1 MEKHNN
7 RRFYSLNDFFKDEFK
22 DKVFKVSLDGGFTC
36 PNRDGKVAH
45 GGCIFCSDAGS
56 GEFAG
61 NKRKSITEQ
70 IDEQLEFLKD
80 KVKDKKVIAYF
91 QNFTNTYGD
100 VEYLKKIYYEALN
113 HPKVLGLAIGT
124 RPDCIEDDIL
134 ELLKEINEK
143 YFFWIELGLQTV
155 NDKVAK
161 IINRGYPLSTYIETA
176 KKLKDN
182 NIKFVTHMIVGL
194 PTEEREDILKT
205 ASCIVDS
212 GAWGIKIHSL
222 HIIKGTPLERLYK
235 DSRFKIFTLEEYVD
249 IVVTILNKLP
259 KEMVVHRITG
269 DGKKDEVIEPKWSL
283 NKRRVLNAIEIE
295 LKRREKIQNL
305 QLED

>member
-22 DKVFKVSLDGGFTC
+22 DKIFKVSLDGGFTC

-45 GGCIFCSDAGS
+45 GGCIFCSDVGS

-61 NKRKSITEQ
+61 NRRKSITEQ

-100 VEYLKKIYYEALN
+100 VDYLREIYYEALN

-124 RPDCIEDDIL
+124 RPDCIEDDTL

-143 YFFWIELGLQTV
+143 HFFWIELGLQTID
-155 NDKVAK
+155 DKVAK
-161 IINRGYPLSTYIETA
+161 IINRGYPLSTYIETS
-176 KKLKDN
+176 KKLKDSG
-182 NIKFVTHMIVGL
+182 IKFVTHMIVGL
-194 PTEEREDILKT
+194 PTEEREDILNT
-205 ASCIVDS
+205 AKCIVQS

-222 HIIKGTPLERLYK
+222 HIIKGTPLERLYNDK
-235 DSRFKIFTLEEYVD
+235 KFKVFTLDEYVD
-249 IVVTILNKLP
+249 IVVTILKLLP
-259 KEMVVHRITG
+259 DKMVVHRVTG
-269 DGKKDEVIEPKWSL
+269 DGKKDEVVEPKWSL
-283 NKRRVLNAIEIE
+283 NKRKVLNEIE
-295 LKRREKIQNL
+295 KELKKRENI
-305 QLED
+305 

>member
-7 RRFYSLNDFFKDEFK
+7 RRFYSLNDFFKDKFK
-22 DKVFKVSLDGGFTC
+22 DKIFKVSLDGGFTC

-61 NKRKSITEQ
+61 NRRKSIIEQ

-100 VEYLKKIYYEALN
+100 VEYLREIYYEALN

-124 RPDCIEDDIL
+124 RPDCIEDDTL

-143 YFFWIELGLQTV
+143 HFFWIELGLQTID
-155 NDKVAK
+155 DKVAK
-161 IINRGYPLSTYIETA
+161 IINRGYPLSTYIETS
-176 KKLKDN
+176 KKLKDSG
-182 NIKFVTHMIVGL
+182 IKFVTHMIVGL
-194 PTEEREDILKT
+194 PTEEREDILNT
-205 ASCIVDS
+205 AKCIVQS
-212 GAWGIKIHSL
+212 GAWGIKVHSL
-222 HIIKGTPLERLYK
+222 HIIKGTPLERLYNDK
-235 DSRFKIFTLEEYVD
+235 KFKVFTLDEYVD
-249 IVVTILNKLP
+249 IVVTILKLLP
-259 KEMVVHRITG
+259 DKMVVHRVTG
-269 DGKKDEVIEPKWSL
+269 DGKKDEVVEPKWSL
-283 NKRRVLNAIEIE
+283 NKRKVLNEIE
-295 LKRREKIQNL
+295 KELKKRENI
-305 QLED
+305 

>member
-45 GGCIFCSDAGS
+45 GGCIFCSDSGS
-56 GEFAG
+56 GEFTG
-61 NKRKSITEQ
+61 NRKKTITEQ

-80 KVKDKKVIAYF
+80 KIKDKKVIAYF

-100 VEYLKKIYYEALN
+100 ENYLREIYYEALN

-124 RPDCIEDDIL
+124 RPDCIEDDVL
-134 ELLKEINEK
+134 DLLKEINEK
-143 YFFWIELGLQTV
+143 YFFWIELGLQTID
-155 NDKVAK
+155 DKVAK
-161 IINRGYPLSTYIETA
+161 IINRGYPLSTYLKTS
-176 KKLKDN
+176 KKLSDN

-194 PTEEREDILKT
+194 PGEERKDILNT
-205 ASCIVDS
+205 AKCIAES

-222 HIIKGTPLERLYK
+222 HIIKGTPLEKLYEDK
-235 DSRFKIFTLEEYVD
+235 KFKIFTLDEYVD
-249 IVVTILNKLP
+249 IVVTILKFLP
-259 KEMVVHRITG
+259 DKMVVHRVTG

-283 NKRRVLNAIEIE
+283 NKRKVLNEIE
-295 LKRREKIQNL
+295 KELKKRESV
-305 QLED
+305 

>member
-22 DKVFKVSLDGGFTC
+22 DKIFKVSLDGGFTC

-61 NKRKSITEQ
+61 NRRKSITEQ

-100 VEYLKKIYYEALN
+100 VEYLREIYYEALN

-124 RPDCIEDDIL
+124 RPDCIEDDTL

-143 YFFWIELGLQTV
+143 HFFWIELGLQTID
-155 NDKVAK
+155 DKVAK
-161 IINRGYPLSTYIETA
+161 IINRGYPLSTYLETS
-176 KKLKDN
+176 KKLKESG
-182 NIKFVTHMIVGL
+182 IKFVTHMIVGL
-194 PTEEREDILKT
+194 PTEEREDILNT
-205 ASCIVDS
+205 AKCIVQS

-222 HIIKGTPLERLYK
+222 HIIKGTPLERLYN
-235 DSRFKIFTLEEYVD
+235 DTNFKVFTLDEYVD
-249 IVVTILNKLP
+249 IVVTILKLLP
-259 KEMVVHRITG
+259 DKMVVHRVTG
-269 DGKKDEVIEPKWSL
+269 DGKKDEVVEPKWSL
-283 NKRRVLNAIEIE
+283 NKRKVLNEIE
-295 LKRREKIQNL
+295 KELKKRENI
-305 QLED
+305 

>member
-22 DKVFKVSLDGGFTC
+22 DKIFKVSLDGGFTC

-61 NKRKSITEQ
+61 NRRKSITEQ

-91 QNFTNTYGD
+91 QNFTNTYDD
-100 VEYLKKIYYEALN
+100 VEYLREIYYEALN

-124 RPDCIEDDIL
+124 RPDCIEDDTL

-143 YFFWIELGLQTV
+143 HFFWIELGLQTID
-155 NDKVAK
+155 DKVAK
-161 IINRGYPLSTYIETA
+161 IINRGYPLSTYIETS
-176 KKLKDN
+176 KKLKDSG
-182 NIKFVTHMIVGL
+182 IKFVTHMIVGL
-194 PTEEREDILKT
+194 PTEEREDILNT
-205 ASCIVDS
+205 AKCIVQS

-222 HIIKGTPLERLYK
+222 HIIKGTPLERLYNETN
-235 DSRFKIFTLEEYVD
+235 FKVFTLDEYVD
-249 IVVTILNKLP
+249 IVVTILKLLP
-259 KEMVVHRITG
+259 DKMVVHRVTG
-269 DGKKDEVIEPKWSL
+269 DGKKDEVVEPKWSL
-283 NKRRVLNAIEIE
+283 NKRKVLNEIE
-295 LKRREKIQNL
+295 KELKKRENI
-305 QLED
+305 

>member
-22 DKVFKVSLDGGFTC
+22 DKIFKVSLDGGFTC

-61 NKRKSITEQ
+61 NRRKSITEQ

-100 VEYLKKIYYEALN
+100 VEYLREIYYEALK

-124 RPDCIEDDIL
+124 RPDCIEDDTL

-143 YFFWIELGLQTV
+143 HFFWIELGLQTID
-155 NDKVAK
+155 DKVAK
-161 IINRGYPLSTYIETA
+161 IINRGYPLSTYIETS
-176 KKLKDN
+176 KKLKDSG
-182 NIKFVTHMIVGL
+182 IKFVTHMIVGL
-194 PTEEREDILKT
+194 PTEEREDILNT
-205 ASCIVDS
+205 AKCIVQS

-222 HIIKGTPLERLYK
+222 HIIKGTPLERLYNDK
-235 DSRFKIFTLEEYVD
+235 KFKVFTLDEYVD
-249 IVVTILNKLP
+249 IVVTILKLLP
-259 KEMVVHRITG
+259 DKMVVHRVTG
-269 DGKKDEVIEPKWSL
+269 DGKKDEVVEPKWSL
-283 NKRRVLNAIEIE
+283 NKRKVLNEIE
-295 LKRREKIQNL
+295 KELKKRENI
-305 QLED
+305 

>member
-22 DKVFKVSLDGGFTC
+22 DKIFKVSLDGGFTC

-45 GGCIFCSDAGS
+45 GGCIFCSDVGS

-61 NKRKSITEQ
+61 NRRKSITEQ

-100 VEYLKKIYYEALN
+100 VEYLREIYYEALN

-124 RPDCIEDDIL
+124 RPDCIEDDTL

-143 YFFWIELGLQTV
+143 HFFWIELGLQTID
-155 NDKVAK
+155 DKVAK
-161 IINRGYPLSTYIETA
+161 IINRGYPLSTYIETS
-176 KKLKDN
+176 KKLKDSG
-182 NIKFVTHMIVGL
+182 IKFVTHMIVGL
-194 PTEEREDILKT
+194 PTEEREDILNT
-205 ASCIVDS
+205 AKCIVQS

-222 HIIKGTPLERLYK
+222 HIIKGTPLERLYNDK
-235 DSRFKIFTLEEYVD
+235 KIKVFTLDEYVD
-249 IVVTILNKLP
+249 IVVTILKLLP
-259 KEMVVHRITG
+259 DKMVVHRVTG
-269 DGKKDEVIEPKWSL
+269 DGKKDEVVEPKWSL
-283 NKRRVLNAIEIE
+283 NKRKVLNEIE
-295 LKRREKIQNL
+295 KELKKRENI
-305 QLED
+305 

>member
-22 DKVFKVSLDGGFTC
+22 DKIFKVSLDGGFTC

-61 NKRKSITEQ
+61 NRRKSITEQ

-100 VEYLKKIYYEALN
+100 VDYLREIYYEALN

-124 RPDCIEDDIL
+124 RPDCIEDDTL

-143 YFFWIELGLQTV
+143 HFFWIELGLQTID
-155 NDKVAK
+155 DKVAK
-161 IINRGYPLSTYIETA
+161 IINRGYPLSTYLETS
-176 KKLKDN
+176 KKLKDSG
-182 NIKFVTHMIVGL
+182 IKFVTHMIVGL
-194 PTEEREDILKT
+194 PTEEREDILNT
-205 ASCIVDS
+205 AKCIVQS

-222 HIIKGTPLERLYK
+222 HIIKGTPLERLYN
-235 DSRFKIFTLEEYVD
+235 DTNFKVFTLDEYVD
-249 IVVTILNKLP
+249 IVVTILKLLP
-259 KEMVVHRITG
+259 DKMVVHRVTG
-269 DGKKDEVIEPKWSL
+269 DGKKDEVVEPKWSL
-283 NKRRVLNAIEIE
+283 NKRKVLNEIE
-295 LKRREKIQNL
+295 KELKKRENI
-305 QLED
+305 

>member
-22 DKVFKVSLDGGFTC
+22 DKIFKVSLDGGFTC

-61 NKRKSITEQ
+61 NRRKSITEQ

-100 VEYLKKIYYEALN
+100 VEYLREIYYEALN

-124 RPDCIEDDIL
+124 RPDCIEDDTL

-143 YFFWIELGLQTV
+143 HFFWIELGLQTID
-155 NDKVAK
+155 DKVAK
-161 IINRGYPLSTYIETA
+161 IINRGYPLSTYIETS
-176 KKLKDN
+176 KKLKDSG
-182 NIKFVTHMIVGL
+182 IKFVTHMIVGL
-194 PTEEREDILKT
+194 PTEEREDILNT
-205 ASCIVDS
+205 AKCIVQS

-222 HIIKGTPLERLYK
+222 HIIKGTPLERLYNDK
-235 DSRFKIFTLEEYVD
+235 KIKVFTLDEYVD
-249 IVVTILNKLP
+249 IVVTILKLLP
-259 KEMVVHRITG
+259 DKMVVHRVTG
-269 DGKKDEVIEPKWSL
+269 DGKKDEVVEPKWSL
-283 NKRRVLNAIEIE
+283 NKRKVLNEIE
-295 LKRREKIQNL
+295 KELKKRENI
-305 QLED
+305 

>member
-22 DKVFKVSLDGGFTC
+22 DKIFKVSLDGGFTC

-61 NKRKSITEQ
+61 NRRKSITEQ

-100 VEYLKKIYYEALN
+100 VDYLREIYYEALN

-124 RPDCIEDDIL
+124 RPDCIEDDTL

-143 YFFWIELGLQTV
+143 HFFWIELGLQTID
-155 NDKVAK
+155 DKVAK
-161 IINRGYPLSTYIETA
+161 IINRGYPLSTYLETS
-176 KKLKDN
+176 KKLKESG
-182 NIKFVTHMIVGL
+182 IKFVTHMIVGL
-194 PTEEREDILKT
+194 PTEEREDILNT
-205 ASCIVDS
+205 AKCIVQS

-222 HIIKGTPLERLYK
+222 HIIKGTPLERLYN
-235 DSRFKIFTLEEYVD
+235 DTNFKVFTLDEYVD
-249 IVVTILNKLP
+249 IVVTILKLLP
-259 KEMVVHRITG
+259 YKMVVHRVTG
-269 DGKKDEVIEPKWSL
+269 DGKKDEVVEPKWSL
-283 NKRRVLNAIEIE
+283 NKRKVLNEIE
-295 LKRREKIQNL
+295 KELKKRENI
-305 QLED
+305 

>member
-22 DKVFKVSLDGGFTC
+22 DKIFKVSLDGGFTC

-61 NKRKSITEQ
+61 NRRKSITEQ

-100 VEYLKKIYYEALN
+100 VEYLREIYYEALN

-124 RPDCIEDDIL
+124 RPDCIENDTL

-143 YFFWIELGLQTV
+143 HFFWIELGLQTID
-155 NDKVAK
+155 DKVAK
-161 IINRGYPLSTYIETA
+161 IINRGYPLSTYIEIS
-176 KKLKDN
+176 KKLKDSG
-182 NIKFVTHMIVGL
+182 IKFVTHMIVGL
-194 PTEEREDILKT
+194 PTEEREDILNT
-205 ASCIVDS
+205 AKCIVQS

-222 HIIKGTPLERLYK
+222 HIIKGTPLERLYNDK
-235 DSRFKIFTLEEYVD
+235 KFKVFTLDEYVD
-249 IVVTILNKLP
+249 IVVTILKLLP
-259 KEMVVHRITG
+259 DKMVVHRVTG
-269 DGKKDEVIEPKWSL
+269 DGKKDEVVEPKWSL
-283 NKRRVLNAIEIE
+283 NKRKVLNEIE
-295 LKRREKIQNL
+295 KELKKRENI
-305 QLED
+305 

>member
-61 NKRKSITEQ
+61 NRRKSITEQ

-100 VEYLKKIYYEALN
+100 VEYLREIYYEALN

-124 RPDCIEDDIL
+124 RPDCIENDTL

-143 YFFWIELGLQTV
+143 HFFWIELGLQTID
-155 NDKVAK
+155 DKVAK
-161 IINRGYPLSTYIETA
+161 IINRGYPLSTYIETS
-176 KKLKDN
+176 KKLKDSG
-182 NIKFVTHMIVGL
+182 IKFVTHMIVGL
-194 PTEEREDILKT
+194 PTEEREDILNT
-205 ASCIVDS
+205 AKCIVQS

-222 HIIKGTPLERLYK
+222 HIIKGTPLERLYNDK
-235 DSRFKIFTLEEYVD
+235 KFKVFTLDEYVD
-249 IVVTILNKLP
+249 IVVTILKLLP
-259 KEMVVHRITG
+259 DKMVVHRVTG
-269 DGKKDEVIEPKWSL
+269 DGKKDEVVEPKWSL
-283 NKRRVLNAIEIE
+283 NKRKVLNEIE
-295 LKRREKIQNL
+295 KELKKRENI
-305 QLED
+305 

>member
-22 DKVFKVSLDGGFTC
+22 DKIFKVSLDGGFTC

-61 NKRKSITEQ
+61 NRRKSITEQ

-100 VEYLKKIYYEALN
+100 VEYLREIYYEALN

-124 RPDCIEDDIL
+124 RPDCIEDDTL

-143 YFFWIELGLQTV
+143 HFFWIELGLQTID
-155 NDKVAK
+155 DKVAK
-161 IINRGYPLSTYIETA
+161 IINRGYPLSTYIEIS
-176 KKLKDN
+176 KKLKDSG
-182 NIKFVTHMIVGL
+182 IKFVTHMIVGL
-194 PTEEREDILKT
+194 PTEEREDILNT
-205 ASCIVDS
+205 AKCIVQS

-222 HIIKGTPLERLYK
+222 HIIKGTPLERLYNDK
-235 DSRFKIFTLEEYVD
+235 KFKVFTLDEYVD
-249 IVVTILNKLP
+249 IVVTILKLLP
-259 KEMVVHRITG
+259 DKMVVHRVTG
-269 DGKKDEVIEPKWSL
+269 DGKKDEVVEPKWSL
-283 NKRRVLNAIEIE
+283 NKRKVLNEIE
-295 LKRREKIQNL
+295 KELKKRENI
-305 QLED
+305 

>member
-7 RRFYSLNDFFKDEFK
+7 RRFYSLNDFFKDKFK
-22 DKVFKVSLDGGFTC
+22 DKIFKVSLDGGFTC

-61 NKRKSITEQ
+61 NRRKSITEQ

-100 VEYLKKIYYEALN
+100 VEYLREIYYEALN

-124 RPDCIEDDIL
+124 RPDCIEDDTL

-143 YFFWIELGLQTV
+143 HFFWIELGLQTID
-155 NDKVAK
+155 DKVAK
-161 IINRGYPLSTYIETA
+161 IINRGYPLSTYIETS
-176 KKLKDN
+176 KKLKDSG
-182 NIKFVTHMIVGL
+182 IKFVTHMIVGL
-194 PTEEREDILKT
+194 PTEEREDILNT
-205 ASCIVDS
+205 AKCIVQS

-222 HIIKGTPLERLYK
+222 HIIKGTPLERLYNDK
-235 DSRFKIFTLEEYVD
+235 KFKVFTLDEYVD
-249 IVVTILNKLP
+249 IVVTILKLLP
-259 KEMVVHRITG
+259 DKMVVHRVTG
-269 DGKKDEVIEPKWSL
+269 DGKKDEVVEPKWSL
-283 NKRRVLNAIEIE
+283 NKRKVLNEIE
-295 LKRREKIQNL
+295 KELKKRENI
-305 QLED
+305 

>member
-22 DKVFKVSLDGGFTC
+22 DKIFKVSLDGGFTC

-61 NKRKSITEQ
+61 NRRKSITEQ

-100 VEYLKKIYYEALN
+100 VDYLREIYYEALN

-124 RPDCIEDDIL
+124 RPDCIEDDTL

-143 YFFWIELGLQTV
+143 HFFWIELGLQTID
-155 NDKVAK
+155 DKVAK
-161 IINRGYPLSTYIETA
+161 IINRGYPLSTYLETS

-182 NIKFVTHMIVGL
+182 DIKFVTHMIVGL
-194 PTEEREDILKT
+194 PTEEREDILNT
-205 ASCIVDS
+205 AKCIVQS

-222 HIIKGTPLERLYK
+222 HIIKGTPLERLYN
-235 DSRFKIFTLEEYVD
+235 DTNFKVFTLDEYVD
-249 IVVTILNKLP
+249 IVVTILKLLP
-259 KEMVVHRITG
+259 DKMVVHRVTG
-269 DGKKDEVIEPKWSL
+269 DGKKDEVVEPKWSL
-283 NKRRVLNAIEIE
+283 NKRKVLNEIE
-295 LKRREKIQNL
+295 KELKKRENI
-305 QLED
+305 

>member
-22 DKVFKVSLDGGFTC
+22 DKIFKVSLDGGFTC

-61 NKRKSITEQ
+61 NRRKSITEQ
-70 IDEQLEFLKD
+70 IDQQLEFLKD

-100 VEYLKKIYYEALN
+100 VDYLREIYYEALN

-124 RPDCIEDDIL
+124 RPDCIEDDTL

-143 YFFWIELGLQTV
+143 HFFWIELGLQTID
-155 NDKVAK
+155 DKVAK
-161 IINRGYPLSTYIETA
+161 IINRGYPLSTYLETS

-182 NIKFVTHMIVGL
+182 DIKFVTHMIVGL
-194 PTEEREDILKT
+194 PTEEREDILNT
-205 ASCIVDS
+205 ARCIVQS

-222 HIIKGTPLERLYK
+222 HIIKGTPLERLYN
-235 DSRFKIFTLEEYVD
+235 DTNFKVFTLDEYVD
-249 IVVTILNKLP
+249 IVVTILKLLP
-259 KEMVVHRITG
+259 DKMVVHRVTG
-269 DGKKDEVIEPKWSL
+269 DGKKDEVVEPKWSL
-283 NKRRVLNAIEIE
+283 NKRKVLNEIE
-295 LKRREKIQNL
+295 KELKKRENI
-305 QLED
+305 

>member
-22 DKVFKVSLDGGFTC
+22 DKIFKVSLDGGFTC

-61 NKRKSITEQ
+61 NRRKSITEQ

-100 VEYLKKIYYEALN
+100 VNYLREIYYEALN

-124 RPDCIEDDIL
+124 RPDCIEDDTL

-143 YFFWIELGLQTV
+143 HFFWIELGLQTID
-155 NDKVAK
+155 DKVAK
-161 IINRGYPLSTYIETA
+161 LINRGYPLSTYLETT
-176 KKLKDN
+176 KKLKDSG
-182 NIKFVTHMIVGL
+182 IKFVTHMIVGL
-194 PTEEREDILKT
+194 PKEEREDILNT
-205 ASCIVDS
+205 AKCIVQS

-222 HIIKGTPLERLYK
+222 HIIKGTPLERLYN
-235 DSRFKIFTLEEYVD
+235 DTNFKVFTLDEYVD
-249 IVVTILNKLP
+249 IVVTILKLLP
-259 KEMVVHRITG
+259 DKMVVHRVTG
-269 DGKKDEVIEPKWSL
+269 DGKKDEVVEPKWSL
-283 NKRRVLNAIEIE
+283 NKRKVLNEIE
-295 LKRREKIQNL
+295 KELKKRENM
-305 QLED
+305 

>member
-22 DKVFKVSLDGGFTC
+22 DKIFKVSLDGGFTC

-61 NKRKSITEQ
+61 NRRKSITEQ

-100 VEYLKKIYYEALN
+100 VDYLREIYYEALN

-124 RPDCIEDDIL
+124 RPDCIEDDTL

-143 YFFWIELGLQTV
+143 HFFWIELGLQTID
-155 NDKVAK
+155 DKVAK
-161 IINRGYPLSTYIETA
+161 IINRGYPLSTYLETS
-176 KKLKDN
+176 KKLKESG
-182 NIKFVTHMIVGL
+182 IKFVTHMIVGL
-194 PTEEREDILKT
+194 PTEEREDILNT
-205 ASCIVDS
+205 ARCIVQS

-222 HIIKGTPLERLYK
+222 HIIKGTPLERLYN
-235 DSRFKIFTLEEYVD
+235 DTNFKVFTLDEYVD
-249 IVVTILNKLP
+249 IVVTILKLLP
-259 KEMVVHRITG
+259 DKMVVHRVTG
-269 DGKKDEVIEPKWSL
+269 DGKKDKVVEPKWSL
-283 NKRRVLNAIEIE
+283 NKRKVLNEIE
-295 LKRREKIQNL
+295 KELKKRENI
-305 QLED
+305 

>member
-22 DKVFKVSLDGGFTC
+22 DKIFKVSLDGGFTC

-61 NKRKSITEQ
+61 NRRKSITEQ

-100 VEYLKKIYYEALN
+100 VEYLREIYYEALN

-124 RPDCIEDDIL
+124 RPDCIEDDTL

-143 YFFWIELGLQTV
+143 HFFWIELGLQTID
-155 NDKVAK
+155 DKVAK
-161 IINRGYPLSTYIETA
+161 IINRSYPLSTYIETS
-176 KKLKDN
+176 KKLKDSG
-182 NIKFVTHMIVGL
+182 IKFVTHMIVGL
-194 PTEEREDILKT
+194 PTEEREDILNT
-205 ASCIVDS
+205 AKCIVQS

-222 HIIKGTPLERLYK
+222 HIIKGTPLERLYNDK
-235 DSRFKIFTLEEYVD
+235 KFKVFTLDEYVD
-249 IVVTILNKLP
+249 IVVTILKLLP
-259 KEMVVHRITG
+259 DKMVVHRVTG
-269 DGKKDEVIEPKWSL
+269 DGKKDEVVEPKWSL
-283 NKRRVLNAIEIE
+283 NKRKVLNEIE
-295 LKRREKIQNL
+295 KELKKRENI
-305 QLED
+305 

>member
-22 DKVFKVSLDGGFTC
+22 DKRFKVSLDGGFTC

-61 NKRKSITEQ
+61 NRRKSITEQ

-100 VEYLKKIYYEALN
+100 VEYLREIYYEALN

-124 RPDCIEDDIL
+124 RPDCIEDDTL

-143 YFFWIELGLQTV
+143 HFFWIELGLQTID
-155 NDKVAK
+155 DKVAK
-161 IINRGYPLSTYIETA
+161 IINRGYPLSTYIETS
-176 KKLKDN
+176 KKLKDSG
-182 NIKFVTHMIVGL
+182 IKFVTHMIVGL
-194 PTEEREDILKT
+194 PTEEREDILNT
-205 ASCIVDS
+205 AKCIVQS

-222 HIIKGTPLERLYK
+222 HIIKGTPLERLYNDK
-235 DSRFKIFTLEEYVD
+235 KFKVFTLDEYVD
-249 IVVTILNKLP
+249 IVVTILKLLP
-259 KEMVVHRITG
+259 DKMVVHRVTG
-269 DGKKDEVIEPKWSL
+269 DGKKDEVVEPKWSL
-283 NKRRVLNAIEIE
+283 NKRKVLNEIE
-295 LKRREKIQNL
+295 KELKKRENI
-305 QLED
+305 

>member
-22 DKVFKVSLDGGFTC
+22 DKIFKVSLDGGFTC

-61 NKRKSITEQ
+61 NRRKSITEQ

-100 VEYLKKIYYEALN
+100 VDYLREIYYEALN

-124 RPDCIEDDIL
+124 RPDCIEDDTL

-143 YFFWIELGLQTV
+143 HFFWIELGLQTID
-155 NDKVAK
+155 DKVAK
-161 IINRGYPLSTYIETA
+161 IINRGYPLSTYLETS

-182 NIKFVTHMIVGL
+182 GIKFVTHMIVGL
-194 PTEEREDILKT
+194 PTEERVDILNT
-205 ASCIVDS
+205 AKCIVQS

-222 HIIKGTPLERLYK
+222 HIIKGTPLERLYN
-235 DSRFKIFTLEEYVD
+235 DTNFKVFTLDEYVD
-249 IVVTILNKLP
+249 IVVTILKLLP
-259 KEMVVHRITG
+259 DKMVVHRVTG
-269 DGKKDEVIEPKWSL
+269 DGKKDEVVEPKWSL
-283 NKRRVLNAIEIE
+283 NKRKVLNEIE
-295 LKRREKIQNL
+295 KELKKRENI
-305 QLED
+305 

>member
-22 DKVFKVSLDGGFTC
+22 DKIFKVSLDGGFTC

-61 NKRKSITEQ
+61 NRRKSITEQ

-100 VEYLKKIYYEALN
+100 VEYLREIYYEALN

-124 RPDCIEDDIL
+124 RPDCIEDDTL

-143 YFFWIELGLQTV
+143 HFFWIELGLQTID
-155 NDKVAK
+155 DKVAK
-161 IINRGYPLSTYIETA
+161 IINRGYPLSTYIETS
-176 KKLKDN
+176 KKLKDSG
-182 NIKFVTHMIVGL
+182 IKFVTHMIVGL
-194 PTEEREDILKT
+194 PTEEREDILNT
-205 ASCIVDS
+205 AKCIVQS

-222 HIIKGTPLERLYK
+222 HIIKGTPLERLYN
-235 DSRFKIFTLEEYVD
+235 DTNFKVFTLDEYVD
-249 IVVTILNKLP
+249 IVVTILKLLP
-259 KEMVVHRITG
+259 DKMVVHRVTG
-269 DGKKDEVIEPKWSL
+269 DGKKDEVVEPKWSL
-283 NKRRVLNAIEIE
+283 NKRKVLNEIE
-295 LKRREKIQNL
+295 KELKKRENI
-305 QLED
+305 

>member
-22 DKVFKVSLDGGFTC
+22 DKIFKVSLDGGFTF
-36 PNRDGKVAH
+36 PNRDGNVAY

-61 NKRKSITEQ
+61 NRRKSIAGQ

-100 VEYLKKIYYEALN
+100 VEYLREIYYEALN

-124 RPDCIEDDIL
+124 RPDCIEDDTL

-143 YFFWIELGLQTV
+143 HFFWIELGLQTID
-155 NDKVAK
+155 DKVAK
-161 IINRGYPLSTYIETA
+161 IINRGYPLSTYIETS
-176 KKLKDN
+176 KKLKDSG
-182 NIKFVTHMIVGL
+182 IKFVTHMIVGL
-194 PTEEREDILKT
+194 PTEEREDILNT
-205 ASCIVDS
+205 AKCIVQS

-222 HIIKGTPLERLYK
+222 HIIKGTPLERLYNDK
-235 DSRFKIFTLEEYVD
+235 KFKVFTLDEYVD
-249 IVVTILNKLP
+249 IVVTILKLLP
-259 KEMVVHRITG
+259 DKMVVHRVTG
-269 DGKKDEVIEPKWSL
+269 DGKKDEVVEPKWSL
-283 NKRRVLNAIEIE
+283 NKRKVLNEIE
-295 LKRREKIQNL
+295 KELKKRENI
-305 QLED
+305 

>member
-61 NKRKSITEQ
+61 NRRKSITEQ

-100 VEYLKKIYYEALN
+100 VNYLREIYYEALN

-124 RPDCIEDDIL
+124 RPDCIEDDTL

-143 YFFWIELGLQTV
+143 HFFWIELGLQTID
-155 NDKVAK
+155 DKVAK
-161 IINRGYPLSTYIETA
+161 LINRGYPLSTYLETT
-176 KKLKDN
+176 KKLKDSG
-182 NIKFVTHMIVGL
+182 IKFVTHMIVGL
-194 PTEEREDILKT
+194 PKEEREDILNT
-205 ASCIVDS
+205 AKCIVQS

-222 HIIKGTPLERLYK
+222 HIIKGTPLERLYN
-235 DSRFKIFTLEEYVD
+235 DTNFKVFTLDEYVD
-249 IVVTILNKLP
+249 IVVTILKLLP
-259 KEMVVHRITG
+259 DKMVVHRVTG
-269 DGKKDEVIEPKWSL
+269 DGKKDEVVEPKWSL
-283 NKRRVLNAIEIE
+283 NKRKVLNEIE
-295 LKRREKIQNL
+295 KELKKRENI
-305 QLED
+305 

>member
-22 DKVFKVSLDGGFTC
+22 DKIFKISLDGGFTC

-61 NKRKSITEQ
+61 NRRKSITEQ

-100 VEYLKKIYYEALN
+100 VEYLREIYYEALN

-124 RPDCIEDDIL
+124 RPDCIEDDTL

-143 YFFWIELGLQTV
+143 HFFWIELGLQTID
-155 NDKVAK
+155 DKVAK
-161 IINRGYPLSTYIETA
+161 IINRGYPLSTYIETS
-176 KKLKDN
+176 KKLKDSG
-182 NIKFVTHMIVGL
+182 IKFVTHMIVGL
-194 PTEEREDILKT
+194 PTEEREDILNT
-205 ASCIVDS
+205 AKCIVQS

-222 HIIKGTPLERLYK
+222 HIIKGTPLERLYNDK
-235 DSRFKIFTLEEYVD
+235 KFKVFTLDEYVD
-249 IVVTILNKLP
+249 IVVTILKLLP
-259 KEMVVHRITG
+259 DKMVVHRVTG
-269 DGKKDEVIEPKWSL
+269 DGKKDEVVEPKWSL
-283 NKRRVLNAIEIE
+283 NKRKVLNEIE
-295 LKRREKIQNL
+295 KELKKRENI
-305 QLED
+305 

>member
-22 DKVFKVSLDGGFTC
+22 DKIFKVSLDGGFTC

-61 NKRKSITEQ
+61 NRRKSITEQ

-100 VEYLKKIYYEALN
+100 VEYLREIYYEALN

-124 RPDCIEDDIL
+124 RPDCIEDDTL

-143 YFFWIELGLQTV
+143 HFFWIELGLQTID
-155 NDKVAK
+155 DKVAK
-161 IINRGYPLSTYIETA
+161 IINRGYPLSTYIEIS
-176 KKLKDN
+176 KKLKDSG
-182 NIKFVTHMIVGL
+182 IKFVTHMIVGL
-194 PTEEREDILKT
+194 PTEEREDILNT
-205 ASCIVDS
+205 AKCIVQS

-222 HIIKGTPLERLYK
+222 HIIKGTPLERLYNDK
-235 DSRFKIFTLEEYVD
+235 KFKVFTLDEYVD
-249 IVVTILNKLP
+249 IVVTILKLLP
-259 KEMVVHRITG
+259 DKMVVHRVTG
-269 DGKKDEVIEPKWSL
+269 DGKKDEVVEPKWSL
-283 NKRRVLNAIEIE
+283 NKRKVLNEIE
-295 LKRREKIQNL
+295 KELKKRDNI
-305 QLED
+305 

>member
-22 DKVFKVSLDGGFTC
+22 DKIFKVSLDGGFTC

-61 NKRKSITEQ
+61 NRRKSITEQ

-100 VEYLKKIYYEALN
+100 VDYLREIYYEALN

-124 RPDCIEDDIL
+124 RPDCIEDDTL

-143 YFFWIELGLQTV
+143 HFFWIELGLQTID
-155 NDKVAK
+155 DKVAK
-161 IINRGYPLSTYIETA
+161 IINRGYPLSTYLETS
-176 KKLKDN
+176 KKLKESG
-182 NIKFVTHMIVGL
+182 IKFVTHMIVGL
-194 PTEEREDILKT
+194 PTEEREDILNT
-205 ASCIVDS
+205 AKYIVQS

-222 HIIKGTPLERLYK
+222 HIIKGTPLERLYNDTK
-235 DSRFKIFTLEEYVD
+235 FKVFTLDEYVD
-249 IVVTILNKLP
+249 IVVTILKLLP
-259 KEMVVHRITG
+259 DKMVVHRVTG
-269 DGKKDEVIEPKWSL
+269 DGKKDEVVEPKWSL
-283 NKRRVLNAIEIE
+283 NKRKVLNEIE
-295 LKRREKIQNL
+295 KELKKRENI
-305 QLED
+305 

>member
-22 DKVFKVSLDGGFTC
+22 DKIFKVSLDGGFTC

-61 NKRKSITEQ
+61 NRRKSITEQ

-100 VEYLKKIYYEALN
+100 VNYLREIYYEALN

-124 RPDCIEDDIL
+124 RPDCIEDDTL

-143 YFFWIELGLQTV
+143 HFFWIELGLQTID
-155 NDKVAK
+155 DKVAK
-161 IINRGYPLSTYIETA
+161 LINRGYPLSTYLETT
-176 KKLKDN
+176 KKLKDSG
-182 NIKFVTHMIVGL
+182 IKFVTHMIVGL
-194 PTEEREDILKT
+194 PKEEREDVLNT
-205 ASCIVDS
+205 AKCIVQS

-222 HIIKGTPLERLYK
+222 HIIKGTPLERLYN
-235 DSRFKIFTLEEYVD
+235 DTNFKVFTLDEYVD
-249 IVVTILNKLP
+249 IVVTILKFLP
-259 KEMVVHRITG
+259 DKMVVHRVTG
-269 DGKKDEVIEPKWSL
+269 DGKKDEVVEPKWSL
-283 NKRRVLNAIEIE
+283 NKRKVLNEIE
-295 LKRREKIQNL
+295 KELKKRENI
-305 QLED
+305 

>member
-7 RRFYSLNDFFKDEFK
+7 RKFYSLNDFFKDEFK

-45 GGCIFCSDAGS
+45 GGCIFCSDSGS

-61 NKRKSITEQ
+61 NRKKTITEQ

-80 KVKDKKVIAYF
+80 KIKDKKVIAYF

-100 VEYLKKIYYEALN
+100 VNYLREIYYEALN

-124 RPDCIEDDIL
+124 RPDCIEDDVL
-134 ELLKEINEK
+134 DLLKEINEK
-143 YFFWIELGLQTV
+143 YFFWIELGLQTID
-155 NDKVAK
+155 DKVAK
-161 IINRGYPLSTYIETA
+161 IINRGYPLSTYLKTS
-176 KKLKDN
+176 KKLSDN

-194 PTEEREDILKT
+194 PGEERKDILNT
-205 ASCIVDS
+205 AKCIAES

-222 HIIKGTPLERLYK
+222 HIIKGTPLEKLYEDK
-235 DSRFKIFTLEEYVD
+235 KFKIFTLDEYVD
-249 IVVTILNKLP
+249 IVVTILKFLP
-259 KEMVVHRITG
+259 DKMVVHRVTG

-283 NKRRVLNAIEIE
+283 NKRKVLNEIE
-295 LKRREKIQNL
+295 KELKKRESV
-305 QLED
+305 

>member
-22 DKVFKVSLDGGFTC
+22 DKIFKVSLDGGFTC

-45 GGCIFCSDAGS
+45 CGCIFCSDAGS

-61 NKRKSITEQ
+61 NRRKSITEQ

-100 VEYLKKIYYEALN
+100 VDYLREIYYEALN

-124 RPDCIEDDIL
+124 RPDCIEDDTL

-143 YFFWIELGLQTV
+143 YFFWIELGLQTID
-155 NDKVAK
+155 DKVAK
-161 IINRGYPLSTYIETA
+161 IINRGYPLSTYLETS

-182 NIKFVTHMIVGL
+182 GIKFVTHMIVGL
-194 PTEEREDILKT
+194 PTEEREDILNT
-205 ASCIVDS
+205 AKCIVQS

-222 HIIKGTPLERLYK
+222 HIIKGTPLERLYN
-235 DSRFKIFTLEEYVD
+235 DTNFKVFTLDEYVD
-249 IVVTILNKLP
+249 IVVTILKLLP
-259 KEMVVHRITG
+259 DKMVVHRVTG
-269 DGKKDEVIEPKWSL
+269 DGKKDEVVEPKWSL
-283 NKRRVLNAIEIE
+283 NKRKVLNEIE
-295 LKRREKIQNL
+295 KELKKRENI
-305 QLED
+305 

>member
-7 RRFYSLNDFFKDEFK
+7 RRFYSLNDFFKDEFN
-22 DKVFKVSLDGGFTC
+22 DKIFKVSLDGGFTC

-61 NKRKSITEQ
+61 SRRKTITEQ

-80 KVKDKKVIAYF
+80 KIKDKKVIAYF

-100 VEYLKKIYYEALN
+100 VNYLREIYYEALN

-124 RPDCIEDDIL
+124 RPDCIEDNVL

-143 YFFWIELGLQTV
+143 HFFWIELGLQTADD
-155 NDKVAK
+155 NVAK
-161 IINRGYPLSTYIETA
+161 LINRGYPLSKYMETA
-176 KKLKDN
+176 KKLKEN
-182 NIKFVTHMIVGL
+182 NIKFVTHMIIGL
-194 PTEEREDILKT
+194 PNEEREDILKT
-205 ASCIVDS
+205 AKCIVES

-222 HIIKGTPLERLYK
+222 HIIKGTSLEKLFYQTN
-235 DSRFKIFTLEEYVD
+235 FKIFSLEEYVD
-249 IVVTILNKLP
+249 IVVTILKFLP
-259 KEMVVHRITG
+259 EKMVVHRVTG
-269 DGKKDEVIEPKWSL
+269 DGKKDEVIEPLWSL
-283 NKRRVLNAIEIE
+283 NKRKVLNEIE
-295 LKRREKIQNL
+295 KELKKRESIV
-305 QLED
+305 

>member
-22 DKVFKVSLDGGFTC
+22 DKIFKVSLDGGFTC
-36 PNRDGKVAH
+36 PNRDGKVAY

-61 NKRKSITEQ
+61 NRRKSIAGQ

-100 VEYLKKIYYEALN
+100 VEYLREIYYEALN

-124 RPDCIEDDIL
+124 RPDCIEDDTL

-143 YFFWIELGLQTV
+143 HFFWIELGLQTID
-155 NDKVAK
+155 DKVAK
-161 IINRGYPLSTYIETA
+161 IINRGYPLSTYIETS
-176 KKLKDN
+176 KKLKDSG
-182 NIKFVTHMIVGL
+182 IKFVTHMIVGL
-194 PTEEREDILKT
+194 PTEEREDILNT
-205 ASCIVDS
+205 AKCIVQS

-222 HIIKGTPLERLYK
+222 HIIKGTPLERLYNDK
-235 DSRFKIFTLEEYVD
+235 KFKVFTLDEYVD
-249 IVVTILNKLP
+249 IVVTILKLLP
-259 KEMVVHRITG
+259 DKMVVHRVTG
-269 DGKKDEVIEPKWSL
+269 DGKKDEVVEPKWSL
-283 NKRRVLNAIEIE
+283 NKRKVLNEIE
-295 LKRREKIQNL
+295 KELKKRENI
-305 QLED
+305 

>member
-22 DKVFKVSLDGGFTC
+22 DKIFKVSLDGGFTC

-61 NKRKSITEQ
+61 NRRKSITEQ

-91 QNFTNTYGD
+91 QNFTNTYGNVD
-100 VEYLKKIYYEALN
+100 YLREIYYEALN

-124 RPDCIEDDIL
+124 RPDCIEHDTL

-143 YFFWIELGLQTV
+143 HFFWIELGLQTID
-155 NDKVAK
+155 DKVAK
-161 IINRGYPLSTYIETA
+161 IINRGYPLSTYLETS

-182 NIKFVTHMIVGL
+182 GIKFVTHMIVGL
-194 PTEEREDILKT
+194 PTEEREDILNT
-205 ASCIVDS
+205 ARCIVQS

-222 HIIKGTPLERLYK
+222 HIIKGTPLERLYN
-235 DSRFKIFTLEEYVD
+235 DTNFKVFTLDEYVD
-249 IVVTILNKLP
+249 IVVTILKLLP
-259 KEMVVHRITG
+259 VKMVVHRVTG
-269 DGKKDEVIEPKWSL
+269 DGKKDEVVEPKWSL
-283 NKRRVLNAIEIE
+283 NKRKVLNEIE
-295 LKRREKIQNL
+295 KELKKRENI
-305 QLED
+305 

>member
-22 DKVFKVSLDGGFTC
+22 DKIFKVSLDGGFTC

-61 NKRKSITEQ
+61 NRRKSITEQ

-100 VEYLKKIYYEALN
+100 VDYLREIYYEALN

-124 RPDCIEDDIL
+124 RPDCIEADTL

-143 YFFWIELGLQTV
+143 HFFWIELGLQTID
-155 NDKVAK
+155 DKVAK
-161 IINRGYPLSTYIETA
+161 IINRGYPLSTYLETS
-176 KKLKDN
+176 KKLKESG
-182 NIKFVTHMIVGL
+182 IKFVTHMIVGL
-194 PTEEREDILKT
+194 PTEEREDILNT
-205 ASCIVDS
+205 AKCIVQS

-222 HIIKGTPLERLYK
+222 HIIKGTPLERLYN
-235 DSRFKIFTLEEYVD
+235 DTNFKVFTLDEYVD
-249 IVVTILNKLP
+249 IVVTILKLLP
-259 KEMVVHRITG
+259 DKMVVHRVTG
-269 DGKKDEVIEPKWSL
+269 DGKKDEVVEPKWSL
-283 NKRRVLNAIEIE
+283 NKRKVLNEIE
-295 LKRREKIQNL
+295 KELKKRENI
-305 QLED
+305 